1 MTEKSLSEITEPP
14 KPPPE
19 DLERA
24 RKEGARIVAYDPDQ
38 LRAFAEG
45 RITLGELEG
54 VSKSSQ
60 YQMAKVGYE
69 FLNEGKLDQARSVF
83 EGLVALD
90 PYDAYF
96 HSVLG
101 SIAHRRNALE
111 DAERH
116 YSRALEIN
124 PFFAATSAN
133 RGEIRLAFGRLED
146 AISDLLQAL
155 KNDPELKDPATQ
167 RARALLNTIRGQ
179 AEAVQSDPGKAMQAA
194 ERALEVEGKGLS
206 ESEKQIPEPLAAEIP
221 APAPKIAVP
230 VKPKKEA
237 KKAEPKKA
245 EAKKPAAKPT
255 TQKKSAS
262 AGTNRRPAPKKK

>member
-1 MTEKSLSEITEPP
+1 MAEKSLSEITEPP

-19 DLERA
+19 DVERA
-24 RKEGARIVAYDPDQ
+24 KKEGAKIVAYDPDQ

-54 VSKSSQ
+54 VSKGSQ

-101 SIAHRRNALE
+101 AIAHRRNALE

-124 PFFAATSAN
+124 PFFAATFAN
-133 RGEIRLAFGRLED
+133 RGEIRLAFGKLED
-146 AISDLLQAL
+146 AISDLLSAL
-155 KNDPELKDPATQ
+155 KHDPEIKDPATQ

-179 AEAVQSDPGKAMQAA
+179 AEAVQKDPGKAMQAA
-194 ERALEVEGKGLS
+194 EKALEVEGRDLS
-206 ESEKQIPEPLAAEIP
+206 ESEKAIPEPLAAEQP
-221 APAPKIAVP
+221 APPPKA
-230 VKPKKEA
+230 A
-237 KKAEPKKA
+237 PKKA
-245 EAKKPAAKPT
+245 APKKVEAQKAAPKKAPEKPATGA
-255 TQKKSAS
+255 KKSAS